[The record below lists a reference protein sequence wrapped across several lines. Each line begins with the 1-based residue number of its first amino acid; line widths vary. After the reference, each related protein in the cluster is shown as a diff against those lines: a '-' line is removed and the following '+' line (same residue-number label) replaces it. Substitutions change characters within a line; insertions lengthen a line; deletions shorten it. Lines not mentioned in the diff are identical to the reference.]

1 MNSQPKSG
9 SDPIGDLARLLPAPV
24 ELDLPA
30 DRHRLLKGIMM
41 QEIHRDTRPSRLEH
55 RPLLRR
61 PAILSS
67 VLAAAA
73 ALAVAVPVL
82 TGGGTPAYAVSRN
95 PDGTITVKINEVRN
109 PKALEADLNALGF
122 DAVVDYVPQGKQ
134 CEDPRSDFL
143 LPREE
148 TYEPPDGRP
157 LVITRGVTGAEWGF
171 VFDPGALD
179 DGQTAVLEFTL
190 GENDD
195 ESISGVWARISNGPV
210 KPCVLVDSTGHPLG
224 PADEVP
230 GA

>member
-1 MNSQPKSG
+1 MNSRPQSG
-9 SDPIGDLARLLPAPV
+9 PDQLEELARLLPAPV
-24 ELDLPA
+24 ERDLPA

-41 QEIHRDTRPSRLEH
+41 QQIHHDTRPSRLE
-55 RPLLRR
+55 RRSALRR
-61 PAILSS
+61 PILLSS

-95 PDGTITVKINEVRN
+95 PDGTITVEINEVRD

-122 DAVVDYVPQGKQ
+122 DAVVDYVPRGKQ
-134 CEDPRSDFL
+134 CEDPRSDSL

-148 TYEPPDGRP
+148 TYDPADGRP
-157 LVITRGVTGAEWGF
+157 LVIPRGVTGPEGGF
-171 VFDPGALD
+171 LFDPGALD

-195 ESISGVWARISNGPV
+195 AVISAVWARISNGPV

-224 PADEVP
+224 PAETP
-230 GA
+230 GT